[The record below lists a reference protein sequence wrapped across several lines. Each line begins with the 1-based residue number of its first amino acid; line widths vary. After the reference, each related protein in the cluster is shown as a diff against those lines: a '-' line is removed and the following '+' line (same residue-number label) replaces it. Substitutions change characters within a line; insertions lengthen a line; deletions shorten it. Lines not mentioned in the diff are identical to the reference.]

1 MLRIVIDRK
10 GYRTAIPADL
20 RVSFKLND
28 TELEREILRLTD
40 WYVDEL
46 FSCVQEMGGLATRI
60 LFGRIFASAPTHS
73 TRHPR

>member
-10 GYRTAIPADL
+10 RYRTTIPADL

-28 TELEREILRLTD
+28 AQLQKEILRLTD

-46 FSCVQEMGGLATRI
+46 FSCVQEICLGTDPFHTPPALTD
-60 LFGRIFASAPTHS
+60 FSE
-73 TRHPR
+73 